1 VAIGQLCPL
10 PAPAADAANR
20 EWHFRVTLD
29 GKAIGD
35 HRFTLSEE
43 SGMRR
48 MVSEARFRVRI
59 LFVDAYRYRHRAEEQ
74 WRGECLERLEAVTDD
89 DGNESI
95 VQGEQAGD
103 SFELKRVAATMKLGE
118 CVQTF
123 AYWNPKILEAQR
135 LLNPQTGEY
144 VPIQVLAIG
153 PQPLAGYGSANRY
166 RLIGREGG
174 KRLEIDV
181 WYSDDRDWLALES
194 LTPEGRRLRYARLP

>member
-1 VAIGQLCPL
+1 MGQLCSL
-10 PAPAADAANR
+10 PTPAAAAASR

-29 GKAIGD
+29 GRAIGD

-43 SGMRR
+43 GAMRR
-48 MVSEARFRVRI
+48 IVSEAQFRVRI

-74 WRGECLERLEAVTDD
+74 WRGECLERLEAATDD
-89 DGNESI
+89 DGKKSI
-95 VQGEQAGD
+95 VQGEQSGD
-103 SFELKRVAATMKLGE
+103 SFELKRAAATTKLGE

-153 PQPLAGYGSANRY
+153 AEPLAGHASANRY

-194 LTPEGRRLRYARLP
+194 LTPGGHRLRYARLP

>member
-1 VAIGQLCPL
+1 MGQVCSL
-10 PAPAADAANR
+10 PTPAADAASR

-29 GKAIGD
+29 GRAIGD

-43 SGMRR
+43 GAMRR
-48 MVSEARFRVRI
+48 IVSEAQFRVRI

-74 WRGECLERLEAVTDD
+74 WRGECLERLEAATDD
-89 DGNESI
+89 DGKKSI
-95 VQGEQAGD
+95 VQGEQSGD
-103 SFELKRVAATMKLGE
+103 SFELKRAAATTKLGE

-153 PQPLAGYGSANRY
+153 AEPLAGHASANRY

-194 LTPEGRRLRYARLP
+194 LTPEGHRLRYARLP